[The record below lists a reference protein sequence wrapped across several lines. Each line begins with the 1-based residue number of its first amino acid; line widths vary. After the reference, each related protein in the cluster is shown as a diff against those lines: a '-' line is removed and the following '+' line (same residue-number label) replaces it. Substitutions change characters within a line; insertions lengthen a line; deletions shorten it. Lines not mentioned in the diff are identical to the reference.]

1 MDGGERRDRAE
12 WVRCADLGSG
22 LAWEL
27 GASETGSSLV
37 VWNGMVCDG
46 RGRTKRGVLL
56 QCYVKVRNKA
66 GGEEG
71 VFNRLRAA
79 SEVPRGG
86 FFSSRLQFNVSVSSL
101 VCILLSLRV
110 S

>member
-1 MDGGERRDRAE
+1 MKASNK
-12 WVRCADLGSG
+12 GSV
-22 LAWEL
+22 LLW
-27 GASETGSSLV
+27 
-37 VWNGMVCDG
+37 WNGMEG

-56 QCYVKVRNKA
+56 QCSVKASNKA
-66 GGEEG
+66 GGQG

-101 VCILLSLRV
+101 VCILLSLSV
-110 S
+110 SRS